1 MRTFAE
7 VAVGFPVFHFTVAL
21 LVVTAFWLLVAVGA
35 VGSRCFDKDVD
46 AAAWRLG
53 EVPVAVSFSLM
64 TVFAWSGALAAG
76 LLLEPVV
83 SGGVVRALTGF
94 AVVVTAPVAASLLTR
109 LLARL
114 WRRHVPDERGPSRT
128 ATS

>member
-21 LVVTAFWLLVAVGA
+21 LVVAVFWLLVAVGA

-76 LLLEPVV
+76 LLLEPVP
-83 SGGVVRALTGF
+83 GGTVRALTGF
-94 AVVVTAPVAASLLTR
+94 AVLVAAPVAASLATR
-109 LLARL
+109 LLVRL